1 MNNLRNK
8 KRNTKGAAALEAII
22 GGTAL
27 LMIMV
32 MMVGYFTYLFPRYTL
47 DVQVQNISNT
57 IRLNGGLDWAEYQ
70 AFTTKLEKLGYTADD
85 INLSAAELTALK
97 TADEA
102 DDKTVSGLQVYKSTN
117 TTTDGTPIDASELI
131 ETSSTDTLDNAER
144 AHRGEENIVVRLVV
158 PANKNL
164 LKGGM
169 SWFGAMLG
177 EGMNRYEVERVVM
190 SEIYSKID

>member
-1 MNNLRNK
+1 MNSLRKK
-8 KRNTKGAAALEAII
+8 KRNKKGAAALEAII
-22 GGTAL
+22 GGGAL

-70 AFTTKLEKLGYTADD
+70 TFATKLEKLGYSADD
-85 INLSAAELTALK
+85 LNLSATELTALK

-102 DDKTVSGLQVYKSTN
+102 DDATVSGLQVYKSTN
-117 TTTDGTPIDASELI
+117 TTAAGTPNDASELI
-131 ETSSTDTLDNAER
+131 ETSATDTLDNTER

-169 SWFGAMLG
+169 SWFGGMLG